1 MTKSG
6 APSPSGADPVAAPPP
21 MCANPPTA
29 AMGKKGPMPPSPF
42 RMDPAASPPPTRT
55 DLPVVS
61 SDDDGSDSGFKRRRC
76 RRLLNSSVGVSGQ
89 REIEFWVFF
98 CDFSFSQSNGLY
110 IHMPKSD
117 LHKRLLYPHEKSDFH
132 IYFGAQP

>member
-1 MTKSG
+1 
-6 APSPSGADPVAAPPP
+6 
-21 MCANPPTA
+21 MCESTDGSD
-29 AMGKKGPMPPSPF
+29 GKDGSDAPSPF

-98 CDFSFSQSNGLY
+98 LRLFLFTVERL
-110 IHMPKSD
+110 IHTHAKIG
-117 LHKRLLYPHEKSDFH
+117 F
-132 IYFGAQP
+132 A